1 MLYCLADV
9 INLHGIDLDAGL
21 DGAFSILE
29 ACSSLSVVWLLLMAR
44 VSLSAFVL
52 LKTVCRDAIDAC
64 SCGLKEQ
71 HEHLRSVQVCHF
83 TQFEGHAA
91 LRYG

>member
-9 INLHGIDLDAGL
+9 INLYGIDVNAGM
-21 DGAFSILE
+21 DGAFTLLE

-44 VSLSAFVL
+44 VSFSAFVL
-52 LKTVCRDAIDAC
+52 LRSLCHDAIAR

-71 HEHLRSVQVCHF
+71 HEHLHSVQVCHF